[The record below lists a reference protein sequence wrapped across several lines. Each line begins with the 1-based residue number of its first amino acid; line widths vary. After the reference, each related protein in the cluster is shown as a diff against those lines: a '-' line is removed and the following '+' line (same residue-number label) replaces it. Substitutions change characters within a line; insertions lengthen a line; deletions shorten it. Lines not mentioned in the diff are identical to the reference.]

1 MARRTDLEVVVTTR
15 QELDKGLRE
24 AESRLKRFA
33 DTVETTLSAIAWGSL
48 TQQIA
53 RLGDETVRV
62 YQEQQRA
69 MSGLSAIARAYG
81 QDQAEVERAIQS
93 LTQNGLLPLTSAA
106 AGLRNLLAAGLGL
119 DQAVELMQVFMDRA
133 AVGRAE
139 SISFAQAV
147 ENLTQAFK
155 TESSELGDLSG
166 MTENFSQIIEI
177 GAQAL
182 GKKVDK
188 LTDAERAQAKY
199 LGVLQLSQP
208 YLGAAATVVSDLE
221 EKQARQ
227 TTTVRELAAAI
238 GEALSPAVEEYT
250 DVTTRAVAAL
260 RDWVQANEDATRGL
274 ILVGGG
280 AASAVAGVTALAGAV
295 RLLSAALGGSGIGL
309 AVMGISA
316 LVGALGGAIANE
328 RAAAIEAERTAE
340 SVAELAREYDQL
352 THTLE
357 SAGASAEEKERAQER
372 LRAVIAELGDLMPEL
387 VTKWDAEG
395 RAIELNT
402 EKLRENTAEYERNR
416 RARAEDALQRA
427 KEAEAEAQRAL
438 DKFLAEQDFRRRAYI
453 LERLNLA
460 GPTVLLDD
468 EKRAQWEQ
476 ELAEKFNKEIADE
489 ERKLRRALAVAQAG
503 VARAQAVVD
512 SMNFHGPPVP
522 GSFLAGGG
530 GAGGG
535 DGAGTDDD
543 PVRRALRVAEHQR
556 TMGYID
562 TAGYIAALEEIKRAY
577 ELTED
582 QLMDIDERIHRAR
595 QQMTEEE
602 ARAYEQAR
610 RQKLDSELRWLDF
623 RLRTGVASA
632 QDEIDTINQ
641 ILQTYEL
648 TEAEAM
654 SLVERRYSAQERLR
668 QENERRAREYES
680 VEQERIAQ
688 DLRLIEHQ
696 TRMGELSL
704 QEQIEALENHLARES
719 YYYEKHAEDRMDLE
733 ERIYRLKE
741 ELREEDLRAQREA
754 LAQAEQDLAASVSR
768 LRQTLRL
775 AQQRDLAELQAVYD
789 AQEAAQRAVIDRL
802 QRELELLERRNR
814 EEDRALK
821 LAELRKR
828 LAEAEEAGPLTEFIT
843 AEGER
848 IWRNVQAEELREQIA
863 EEERQQERERE
874 RERLQDRIRAEQ
886 EYLRE
891 MQAANR
897 AALDER
903 RQYWSSL
910 MSLED
915 EQLLAL
921 VQQTDYYMGQD
932 GWYGAM
938 ETWLT
943 QAYDLTETQ
952 VANITA
958 ELARIVDEA
967 RAAQAALESLAAAG
981 SITVP
986 APATIP
992 STSSVSMG
1000 GVVVEQHNTIT
1011 TTGDP
1016 AAVAAAVGRATQTG
1030 AETGFDLAAARAGA
1044 AFGRRIY

>member
-1 MARRTDLEVVVTTR
+1 
-15 QELDKGLRE
+15 
-24 AESRLKRFA
+24 
-33 DTVETTLSAIAWGSL
+33 
-48 TQQIA
+48 
-53 RLGDETVRV
+53 
-62 YQEQQRA
+62 
-69 MSGLSAIARAYG
+69 
-81 QDQAEVERAIQS
+81 
-93 LTQNGLLPLTSAA
+93 
-106 AGLRNLLAAGLGL
+106 
-119 DQAVELMQVFMDRA
+119 
-133 AVGRAE
+133 
-139 SISFAQAV
+139 
-147 ENLTQAFK
+147 
-155 TESSELGDLSG
+155 
-166 MTENFSQIIEI
+166 
-177 GAQAL
+177 
-182 GKKVDK
+182 
-188 LTDAERAQAKY
+188 
-199 LGVLQLSQP
+199 
-208 YLGAAATVVSDLE
+208 
-221 EKQARQ
+221 
-227 TTTVRELAAAI
+227 
-238 GEALSPAVEEYT
+238 
-250 DVTTRAVAAL
+250 
-260 RDWVQANEDATRGL
+260 
-274 ILVGGG
+274 
-280 AASAVAGVTALAGAV
+280 
-295 RLLSAALGGSGIGL
+295 
-309 AVMGISA
+309 
-316 LVGALGGAIANE
+316 
-328 RAAAIEAERTAE
+328 
-340 SVAELAREYDQL
+340 
-352 THTLE
+352 
-357 SAGASAEEKERAQER
+357 
-372 LRAVIAELGDLMPEL
+372 
-387 VTKWDAEG
+387 
-395 RAIELNT
+395 
-402 EKLRENTAEYERNR
+402 
-416 RARAEDALQRA
+416 
-427 KEAEAEAQRAL
+427 
-438 DKFLAEQDFRRRAYI
+438 
-453 LERLNLA
+453 
-460 GPTVLLDD
+460 
-468 EKRAQWEQ
+468 
-476 ELAEKFNKEIADE
+476 
-489 ERKLRRALAVAQAG
+489 
-503 VARAQAVVD
+503 
-512 SMNFHGPPVP
+512 
-522 GSFLAGGG
+522 
-530 GAGGG
+530 
-535 DGAGTDDD
+535 
-543 PVRRALRVAEHQR
+543 
-556 TMGYID
+556 MGYID

-680 VEQERIAQ
+680 AEQERIAQ

>member
-24 AESRLKRFA
+24 AESRLKQFA
-33 DTVETTLSAIAWGSL
+33 DTVETTLSAVAWGSL

-208 YLGAAATVVSDLE
+208 YLGAAATVTTDLE
-221 EKQARQ
+221 QKQAQQ

-238 GEALSPAVEEYT
+238 GETLTPAMEEYT
-250 DVTTRAVAAL
+250 DLTTRAVAAI
-260 RDWVQANEDATRGL
+260 RDWVEANEDATRGL

-468 EKRAQWEQ
+468 ERRAQWEQ

-522 GSFLAGGG
+522 GSFLARGG

-610 RQKLDSELRWLDF
+610 QQKLDSELRWLDF

-680 VEQERIAQ
+680 AEQERIAQ